1 QTRMVRPF
9 RPGLVQSERAQHGL
23 SERARRPDFPRRFA
37 VDVGQKSIA
46 YNRYNI
52 FTPRLGLAWDPKG
65 DGKMSVRASAGI
77 FTDRG
82 ALYSMSAMAQDAPFG
97 NVITVN
103 NPKVDDPWS
112 SYPGGN
118 PLPILLNRN
127 ITFPSFAAYVTYDP
141 HWYPTTVNQYSLSVQ
156 RQFGQDWLLSVNY
169 IGNTILHLINEQ
181 QINPAL
187 YFFNGTNV
195 CTLPNGM
202 TISGSDPVPNDP
214 TSGRQ
219 CSPTG
224 NTNQRRVL
232 NLKNPALGQYYGIIS
247 TGYSDGTGNYNAMY
261 VQIQKRLSRGTTV
274 LANYTWSHCI
284 SDLWNGTQET
294 PASP

>member
-1 QTRMVRPF
+1 
-9 RPGLVQSERAQHGL
+9 
-23 SERARRPDFPRRFA
+23 
-37 VDVGQKSIA
+37 
-46 YNRYNI
+46 
-52 FTPRLGLAWDPKG
+52 
-65 DGKMSVRASAGI
+65 
-77 FTDRG
+77 
-82 ALYSMSAMAQDAPFG
+82 
-97 NVITVN
+97 
-103 NPKVDDPWS
+103 
-112 SYPGGN
+112 
-118 PLPILLNRN
+118 
-127 ITFPSFAAYVTYDP
+127 
-141 HWYPTTVNQYSLSVQ
+141 LSVQ

-294 PASP
+294 PASPTPRRATAALIVGRATTAVYKVRTSVTSSIFPPWRRCRRSRTIFCDALRVTGSSLQS